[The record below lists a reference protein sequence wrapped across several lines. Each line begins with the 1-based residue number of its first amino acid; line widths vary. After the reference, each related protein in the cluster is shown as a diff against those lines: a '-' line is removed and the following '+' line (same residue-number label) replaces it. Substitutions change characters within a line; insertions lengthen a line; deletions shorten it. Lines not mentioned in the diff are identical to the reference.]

1 MDFFAVFYYTDRRNC
16 EINFSA
22 RFFIMLGL
30 GTIINCAGILLGG
43 FFGLFAERCG
53 HPERQE
59 ALQKACGI
67 AVLFIGISGAMAGM
81 LQVGGS
87 ALSSGKAMLVALSL
101 ALGTVLGELLSLEA
115 WFARLGKWLRDK
127 TGSSGDPRF
136 IDAFVTASLTV
147 CIGAM
152 SIVGAIQDGVSR
164 DYSTLAVKAVLD
176 CVIIAVMTASLGK
189 GCIFSAIPVFVLEG
203 AVTLLAQLLAPALT
217 ELAVS
222 YLSLIGS
229 ILIFCV
235 GVNLVWGKLLRVA
248 NMLPAILFAIAF
260 SYLPWSF

>member
-1 MDFFAVFYYTDRRNC
+1 MH
-16 EINFSA
+16 
-22 RFFIMLGL
+22 GL
-30 GTIINCAGILLGG
+30 GTIVNVAAIVVGGLAGLLGG
-43 FFGLFAERCG
+43 RRI
-53 HPERQE
+53 PER
-59 ALQKACGI
+59 LQKTLMSAMGVS
-67 AVLFIGISGAMAGM
+67 VLFVGVSGTLSQM
-81 LQVGGS
+81 LRAEGG
-87 ALSSGKAMLVALSL
+87 ALTVQGTMMMILSL
-101 ALGTVLGELLSLEA
+101 AVGAVLGELLDLEDRMERFGA
-115 WFARLGKWLRDK
+115 WLKVK
-127 TGSSGDPRF
+127 TKSESDGGF
-136 IDAFVTASLTV
+136 IGAFVTASLTV

-152 SIVGAIQDGVSR
+152 AIVGSIQDGILG
-164 DYSTLAVKAVLD
+164 DHATLFAKAVLD
-176 CVIIAVMTASLGK
+176 LVIIMVMTASMGK

-217 ELAVS
+217 ELAVA